1 MKSSATEQKETTSNK
16 QTQPYEPK
24 HAIICNRNGIKI
36 YYVPVDNFSGKIT
49 IEDNG
54 KFRHGATRYK
64 AQGQKFT
71 KTDKMWWK
79 VVESLYTQEYNK
91 LPDEL
96 KVEKPVMIEFEIIAM
111 LNGKQ
116 IQII

>member
-1 MKSSATEQKETTSNK
+1 MKSSAPEQKATTSNK
-16 QTQPYEPK
+16 QVQPYEAK
-24 HAIICNRNGIKI
+24 HAIVCNRNGIKI

-54 KFRHGATRYK
+54 KFRHGSTRYK
-64 AQGQKFT
+64 AQGQKFS

-91 LPDEL
+91 LPAEL
-96 KVEKPVMIEFEIIAM
+96 KEEKPVMIEFEIIAM
-111 LNGKQ
+111 LNGKT
-116 IQII
+116 IQVI